1 MAKKGVV
8 AMIEDGQTTFDYV
21 VVGAGSAG
29 CVLANRLSA
38 DKGTRVCLI
47 EAGPS
52 DQGLLARLLVNI
64 PALCIG
70 LMTNPKFNWLYNY
83 DAEARLGGR
92 KIFCPRGRILG
103 GSSAINGS
111 IYIRGHRDDYDRWA
125 SLGNKGWSYADV
137 LPYFK
142 KSEHWEL
149 GKSEFHGD
157 AGELNVT
164 HLRDRHPICDAFL
177 NAGDQ
182 LQHRRN
188 DDFNGADQ
196 EGFGYFQ
203 VTQRNGERIST
214 ARGFLRPVQDRPNLT
229 VLVKT
234 LTKRIV
240 FDGRRAV
247 GVEIS
252 RNGQNASIVA
262 RREVIVAAGTI
273 NSPQLLLLSGI
284 GPDKELRRHGIEV
297 RHELPGVGENLQD
310 HQDVAVVQSSS
321 KSSLY
326 GLSLRALPWMVLS
339 PFKYV
344 FARRGPWT
352 TNTVEAG
359 AFVRTDPKLA
369 QPDVELILAPA
380 LKNQP
385 ERLIPRGHGFSI
397 HVSLLQPKS
406 RGRLTLKSP
415 NPTDPPLLTPNFL
428 DHPDDLAGLIRGTK
442 LVRRLIATPAFES
455 YRGAELSPG
464 PAVQTDAEIEEW
476 VHSTVATTYHPAGTC
491 KMGTDPMAVVDPEM
505 KVRGLEALRVI
516 DASIMPMVTSGNTN
530 APVIMIAEKGAD
542 MILADRRH

>member
-1 MAKKGVV
+1 MTKKDVV

-21 VVGAGSAG
+21 IVGAGSAG

-70 LMTNPKFNWLYNY
+70 LMTNSKFNWLYNY

-262 RREVIVAAGTI
+262 RREVIVAAGAI

-406 RGRLTLKSP
+406 RGRLTLKSS
-415 NPTDPPLLTPNFL
+415 NPEDPPLLKPNFL

-442 LVRRLIATPAFES
+442 LVRRLIATPSFES